1 MQREDE
7 IRLRHMLEAATEAIG
22 FSEGLSR
29 RDLDGNRML
38 VLALVKSIEII
49 GEAAIKVSPEARSL
63 APDIPW
69 PAVVTMRHRLI
80 HAYYDMDLDR
90 VWDTVTEDLPPLIAV
105 LKRLLPPIDG

>member
-7 IRLRHMLEAATEAIG
+7 IRFRHMLEAATEAMG
-22 FSEGLSR
+22 FSEGRSR

-49 GEAAIKVSPEARSL
+49 GEAAIKVGPDARSL

-90 VWDTVTEDLPPLIAV
+90 VWDTVTEDLPPLIAA
-105 LKRLLPPIDG
+105 LQRMLPPLGD